1 MPLSLLLHATVT
13 AATTLD
19 GFHHP
24 LPERVVQNPS
34 YHLFRSPRWY
44 WIVLIRRH
52 IRGGAPADHE
62 VEVYAVT

>member
-13 AATTLD
+13 AATITTLD

-34 YHLFRSPRWY
+34 YHPFRSPR
-44 WIVLIRRH
+44 IVLIRRH
-52 IRGGAPADHE
+52 IRGGTPSDHE